1 VNRSATP
8 PWKARADRLRDLPL
22 ERVARR
28 LGYSR
33 DPQNRLR
40 WKRRGSVL
48 SISQARFYDHC
59 AARGGGGAIDLVLH
73 VRQGS
78 FRDALDFLDTLP
90 AGRRPAAAA
99 AAPQPAQ
106 PPGLQLPQPRDDR
119 WPAVRRHLARSRRI
133 CTRLLD
139 RCHRH
144 GLLWADRRRNAVFL
158 CRDRQHRPA
167 GAELAGTRRDPRGRT
182 FKGLAKGSRKQ
193 RGGFWLPPPAADPA
207 CVLLTESAVDA
218 LSARLLPQH
227 LPADTLVAST
237 AGVARQ
243 LPAWLSDFPASAI
256 LCGYDTDA
264 AGERAAD
271 ALQECHPGLRRLR
284 PPDAGDWNDLLRAQ
298 A

>member
-1 VNRSATP
+1 MSRPATA
-8 PWKARADRLRDLPL
+8 PWKARADRLRALPL

-33 DPQNRLR
+33 DPRNRLR

-48 SISQARFYDHC
+48 SISAARFYDHC

-73 VRQGS
+73 IRQGS

-90 AGRRPAAAA
+90 ASRQAPAP
-99 AAPQPAQ
+99 APQPAQ
-106 PPGLQLPQPRDDR
+106 APGLRLPEPRDER
-119 WPAVRRHLARSRRI
+119 WPAVRRYLARSRRI

-139 RCHRH
+139 RCHRR
-144 GLLWADRRRNAVFL
+144 GLLWADQRRNAVFL

-167 GAELAGTRRDPRGRT
+167 GAELAGTRPDPSGRT

-193 RGGFWLPPPAADPA
+193 RGGFWLPPPDAAPS

-218 LSARLLPQH
+218 LSARLLSRH

-237 AGVARQ
+237 AGVARR
-243 LPAWLSDFPASAI
+243 LPAWLSEFPASAI
-256 LCGYDTDA
+256 LCGYDADA
-264 AGERAAD
+264 AGEHAAD

-284 PPDAGDWNDLLRAQ
+284 PPDAADWNDLLLQ
-298 A
+298 AKA